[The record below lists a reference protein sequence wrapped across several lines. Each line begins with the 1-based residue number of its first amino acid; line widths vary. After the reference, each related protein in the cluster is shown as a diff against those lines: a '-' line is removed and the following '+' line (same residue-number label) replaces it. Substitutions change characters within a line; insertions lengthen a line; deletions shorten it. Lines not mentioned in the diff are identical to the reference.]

1 MYIAGHGVI
10 VSNVTE
16 IAISGMKA
24 PSVFDAELFHLDYF
38 SPDYESDWHRCN
50 AEALDH
56 GPVAMCAFGPSVLG
70 YEAVHTVLR
79 DRRFRMPPALG
90 LQIQGITEG
99 PLFDLASNSLLSL
112 DGDEHNRLRRLV
124 ARAFTPRSVERLH
137 ERMSVIINE
146 LVDSVI
152 EQGEC
157 DVVADIARQFPIA
170 VICGLLGAPAEDWP
184 LFSAWTD
191 DAFKVFQF
199 DAANETPTILA
210 AYENLGNYIDAMVA
224 ERRHSL
230 TDDLV
235 SHLIRAEDDGDRLTS
250 DELRMLVTAILTGG
264 TDTTRNQLAAAVEVF
279 CAHADQWA
287 LLADDPTIVPNAV
300 DEVLRFAP
308 ILIGTMR
315 IAIEDVQIEGM
326 AIPAETFVDVNTAA
340 ANRDPAVFDEPHRF
354 DITRRGTF
362 PALTFG
368 GGIHFC
374 LGAHLARA
382 ELAVALT
389 TMAKRMPN
397 IRLTGD
403 APWKPIMGISGPLRL
418 PVAFEPGH

>member
-1 MYIAGHGVI
+1 M
-10 VSNVTE
+10 TE
-16 IAISGMKA
+16 TAATGKLA

-50 AEALDH
+50 AEALRH
-56 GPVAMCAFGPSVLG
+56 GPLAICAFGPSVLG

-90 LQIQGITEG
+90 LQLQGITEG
-99 PLFDLASNSLLSL
+99 PLFDLASESLLSL

-124 ARAFTPRSVERLH
+124 ASAFTPSSVGRLH
-137 ERMSVIINE
+137 ERMSVIISD
-146 LVDSVI
+146 LVDTVV
-152 EQGEC
+152 ERGEC

-170 VICGLLGAPAEDWP
+170 VICELLGAPTEDWP

-191 DAFKVFQF
+191 DALKVFQF

-235 SHLIRAEDDGDRLTS
+235 SNLIRAEEHGDRLTS

-264 TDTTRNQLAAAVEVF
+264 TDTTRNQLAAGIEVF
-279 CAHADQWA
+279 CAHADQWVR
-287 LLADDPTIVPNAV
+287 LADDPTLASSAV

-315 IAIEDVQIEGM
+315 IASEDVEIGGLRF
-326 AIPAETFVDVNTAA
+326 PAETFVDVNTAA

-354 DITRRGTF
+354 DITRRGAS
-362 PALTFG
+362 PILTFG
-368 GGIHFC
+368 GGIHYC

-389 TMAKRMPN
+389 TMATRMPK

-403 APWKPIMGISGPLRL
+403 VPWKPIMGISGPVRL